1 MRRIAADWLL
11 RAALEPPSKE
21 ITVNQSLY
29 DTPLNRPDGS
39 PATLAELKNQDMTP
53 DDPISLASIAAALN

>member
-1 MRRIAADWLL
+1 LNHL
-11 RAALEPPSKE
+11 QKE

-29 DTPLNRPDGS
+29 DIPLNRPDGS